1 MKDKLL
7 KLLSTEHFISGE
19 KLATSI
25 NVSRTAIWKQIKSL
39 KNLGY
44 QIESK
49 KNKGYRLVC
58 NPDIP
63 IPEEILKNLDTQ
75 IIGKKII
82 YFKEISST
90 NSYAKKIIDKKTP
103 EGTVIIA
110 DVQTEG
116 RGRKN
121 RFWVSPTGGLWFSI
135 ILYPNIPPQHGMLV
149 TMTASISV
157 AQAIKQIAD
166 INPVI
171 KWPND
176 VLINGKKVCG
186 ILTEIDAEMDKIN
199 YSIIGIG
206 VNVNNKIEK
215 NLEKIATSL
224 NQEKGLDVSR
234 LKLIQSILK
243 NFDENYME
251 LKKGNI
257 QRIRKLW
264 FSYANI
270 INKKIRVTGENEVN
284 SGVVVD
290 VDESGCL
297 ILDTAHG
304 KLRIVSGDVEFL

>member
-1 MKDKLL
+1 MKEKLL
-7 KLLSTEHFISGE
+7 ESLSTNHFISGE
-19 KLATSI
+19 KLAEKI
-25 NVSRTAIWKQIKSL
+25 GVSRTAVWKQIKSL

-44 QIESK
+44 QIESI
-49 KNKGYRLVC
+49 KNKGYRLVT

-110 DVQTEG
+110 DVQTDG

-121 RFWVSPTGGLWFSI
+121 RFWVSPTGGLWFSV
-135 ILYPNIPPQHGMLV
+135 ILYPNIPPERGMLV
-149 TMTASISV
+149 TMTASVAV
-157 AQAIKQIAD
+157 AQAIKNITD
-166 INPVI
+166 LDPVI